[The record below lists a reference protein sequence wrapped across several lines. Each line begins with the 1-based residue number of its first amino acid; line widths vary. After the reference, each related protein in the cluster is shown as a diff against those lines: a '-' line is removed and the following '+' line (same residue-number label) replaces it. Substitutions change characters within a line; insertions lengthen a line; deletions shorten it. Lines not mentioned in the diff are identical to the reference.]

1 MINKEVSQNL
11 GKITMSL
18 QTLKKFKT
26 RRCWELAYDKFQT
39 TQIFKPGYNAW

>member
-18 QTLKKFKT
+18 QTLKNFQT
-26 RRCWELAYDKFQT
+26 GRCLQLAYDKF
-39 TQIFKPGYNAW
+39 